1 MLPQFLLILYCYYC
15 QVAVYEKH
23 LKNGDVIDGDVKLSG
38 TDFHYL
44 KFIMF
49 NKMLTK
55 DLVYPTIAML
65 AVLIIMWFYTES
77 VILTMLLVVSVVS
90 ALIIAYF
97 LYMKVFGLD
106 FFPFL
111 NVTTLIFL
119 VGIGADDAFVY
130 TDVWRQSKKLHPG
143 ATLTKITA
151 ETLKHASLSMFVTSF
166 TTAAAFLANLSS
178 EITSIRCFGLYAGT
192 AILCK
197 FALMLTWF
205 PAAVVIN
212 EKWCEQRACQAEQR
226 RRDKCLE
233 RGKNG
238 KNQISNEIPSIVLS
252 RASSVEEGSIFCLD
266 GSSKEATSD
275 LIQSELTDISM
286 VVNYSEAEF
295 EKQSDAERS
304 TTDTISEI
312 NLSLKENPEL
322 SMSETN
328 SRISQAPK
336 GYVGLMRYHYNR
348 TVRAWARYCFDK
360 MFPEIV
366 HRLRFAWVAFFFVLT
381 VAGLVVLLYKPGL
394 QLPTST
400 DFQMFDSNH
409 PLEAYDLYL
418 KDRFRF
424 ESSTSQDGVTFNIYI
439 FWGLEAMDTGD
450 WLDPFDFGE
459 LRWDKSF
466 DIAHPDSQ
474 RWLLHFCRKLREQDF
489 YAKKSGIEEKCFI
502 ETFYNQSCDMDPLT
516 RIVRFPCCKNSSSL
530 FDKRTLSVCSTVAAY
545 QHAAL
550 QYQKVDPSIGYIIYE
565 GEEMKGISMHI
576 TSTIPLSR
584 AYEPARKFWTKIET
598 WMAKEMETAPPGMRN
613 GWFISQLEF
622 YDLQRSLSDGTVT
635 SMGISVLT
643 AFAVMLLTT
652 MNIFVS
658 IYAITTIIGILS
670 LTIGTLVLGGWKLN
684 ILESITMSVAV
695 GLSIDL
701 AMHFGVAYCLATNK
715 NCRKARVAFSLSRMG
730 SAITMAAVT
739 TFIAGK

>member
-1 MLPQFLLILYCYYC
+1 M
-15 QVAVYEKH
+15 A
-23 LKNGDVIDGDVKLSG
+23 

-49 NKMLTK
+49 NKMLK
-55 DLVYPTIAML
+55 ADLVYPTIAMC

-77 VILTMLLVVSVVS
+77 IILTILLVVSVVS

-97 LYMKVFGLD
+97 LYMIVFGLK

-130 TDVWRQSKKLHPG
+130 TDVWRQSKKLYPG
-143 ATLTKITA
+143 ASLTKITA

-197 FALMLTWF
+197 FALMVTWF

-212 EKWCEQRACQAEQR
+212 EKWCEQRSCRKA
-226 RRDKCLE
+226 
-233 RGKNG
+233 KNR
-238 KNQISNEIPSIVLS
+238 KKATNCANQSSNVIPSIIFGDANSVK
-252 RASSVEEGSIFCLD
+252 RNSSYCSNESSDEESLD
-266 GSSKEATSD
+266 LVRGE
-275 LIQSELTDISM
+275 ITDISM

-295 EKQSDAERS
+295 EKREETESSMTNTPSD
-304 TTDTISEI
+304 I
-312 NLSLKENPEL
+312 NLSVRENTDVSGVE
-322 SMSETN
+322 SHSDAN
-328 SRISQAPK
+328 RSSK
-336 GYVGLMRYHYNR
+336 SCVGVIRYHYNR
-348 TVRAWARYCFDK
+348 TISVWARYCFDK
-360 MFPEIV
+360 LFPEIV
-366 HRLRFAWVAFFFVLT
+366 HKLRFLWILLFFGMT
-381 VAGLVVLLYKPGL
+381 VYGLVVLLYKPGL

-400 DFQMFDSNH
+400 DFQMFTSSH

-418 KDRFRF
+418 KDKFRF
-424 ESSTSQDGVTFNIYI
+424 ESSTSQDGVTFNIDIY
-439 FWGLEAMDTGD
+439 WGIQPFDTGD
-450 WLDPFDFGE
+450 WLNPYDFGE
-459 LRWDKSF
+459 LQWDKSF

-474 RWLLHFCRKLREQDF
+474 RWLLQFCRKLREQDF
-489 YAKKSGIEEKCFI
+489 YAKKSGIEERCFI
-502 ETFYNQSCDMDPLT
+502 ETFYNQSCDIDPST
-516 RIVRFPCCKNSSSL
+516 KIVRYPCCKNRTSL
-530 FDKRTLSVCSTVAAY
+530 FDKRTLAICSTIAAN
-545 QHAAL
+545 QRSAL
-550 QYQKVDPSIGYIIYE
+550 RYQKVDSSVGDIIYE
-565 GEEMKGISMHI
+565 GKEIKGLAMHI

-584 AYEPARKFWTKIET
+584 AYKPAEKFWNRIET
-598 WMAKEMETAPPGMRN
+598 WMEREMEGAPPGMRN

-643 AFAVMLLTT
+643 AFVVMLLTT

-670 LTIGTLVLGGWKLN
+670 ATIGALVLSGWKLN

-701 AMHFGVAYCLATNK
+701 VMHFGVAYCLATDK
-715 NCRKARVAFSLSRMG
+715 NCRKNRVAFSLSRMG

-739 TFIAGK
+739 TFIAGKYAQILYIAHKLKLL